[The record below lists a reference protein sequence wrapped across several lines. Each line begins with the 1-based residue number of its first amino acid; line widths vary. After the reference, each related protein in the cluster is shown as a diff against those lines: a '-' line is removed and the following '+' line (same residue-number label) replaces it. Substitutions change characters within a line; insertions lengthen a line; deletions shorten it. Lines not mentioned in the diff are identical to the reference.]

1 MQRPWLAILIGVPFL
16 MSASLPTNGPVPE
29 EKPGAEAQT
38 PQPEKPADTAPEQ
51 PAAETVPTPEPKP
64 EAPEETAPPKE
75 EPAPVNPAPPGQP
88 EEGKVEDGKAK
99 DDTQAEAPPP
109 PPPPPLEKEDPA
121 VLKACLADLT
131 ALGTKFKPLER
142 IDDGNGC
149 GIEQPIEVAEALPGI
164 SLGGAVMR
172 CKTALAM
179 AHWLKDT
186 VQPALKTAMPERS
199 ITGIVPGSTYDCR
212 LRNGAS
218 TGKISEHARGNA
230 FDVAAFKLDDD
241 TTMEMKPR
249 AEDSTMEGAFQ
260 RTTTAGACL
269 HFTTVLSPG
278 SDAAHQDH
286 LHLDVLE
293 REGGYRY
300 CR

>member
-1 MQRPWLAILIGVPFL
+1 MRRSWLALVFGIPLL
-16 MSASLPTNGPVPE
+16 MSASLPAKGPLPA
-29 EKPGAEAQT
+29 EKPGARTEAPEPARPTDT
-38 PQPEKPADTAPEQ
+38 PSEQ

-64 EAPEETAPPKE
+64 EAPPKE
-75 EPAPVNPAPPGQP
+75 EPAPKEDSGTEASPLPGK
-88 EEGKVEDGKAK
+88 EK
-99 DDTQAEAPPP
+99 DDKQQAEAPAP

-121 VLKACLADLT
+121 ELRACLAELT
-131 ALGTKFKPLER
+131 SLGTKFKPLNR

-149 GIEQPIEVAEALPGI
+149 GIEQPVEISEALPGI
-164 SLGGAVMR
+164 SLGGAAMR

-186 VQPALKTAMPERS
+186 VQPSLKIAMPDRR

-230 FDVAAFKLDDD
+230 IDVAAFKLDNGE
-241 TTMEMKPR
+241 TMEMKPR

-260 RTTTAGACL
+260 RTATAGACL

-293 REGGYRY
+293 RKDGYRY